1 MWISSK
7 GKDSICTIT
16 KTKYKDS
23 RYKSL
28 VEREKKAISHYCLP
42 VMQLILEWVKRGSPV
57 GLSLP
62 HVVTWLSEVQDYL
75 VSLSSL
81 LENLSWNSFT

>member
-42 VMQLILEWVKRGSPV
+42 VMQLILE
-57 GLSLP
+57 
-62 HVVTWLSEVQDYL
+62 
-75 VSLSSL
+75 
-81 LENLSWNSFT
+81 